1 MRRKIIISAIVLG
14 TLFALL
20 MFYGLAYGRSL
31 RLSRVMLGRSVLKQ
45 AQQQLAE
52 TGRVEPNGSWR
63 PVEFTNDVTIGGVI
77 YRCSVA
83 TPLAGF
89 DDEGIFAMTTNET
102 FIWVD
107 KKRAPKIIP
116 TSGYRPRLF
125 PESF

>member
-1 MRRKIIISAIVLG
+1 MRKKIIIAAIVLG
-14 TLFALL
+14 AVFALF
-20 MFYGLAYGRSL
+20 MFYSLGYGRSL
-31 RLSRVMLGRSVLKQ
+31 RLSRIMLGRAVLKQ
-45 AQQQLAE
+45 AQQQLTE

-63 PVEFTNDVTIGGVI
+63 PFVFTNAVTIDEVI

-83 TPLAGF
+83 TPLTGF

-116 TSGYRPRLF
+116 TSGYRPRFF

>member
-1 MRRKIIISAIVLG
+1 MRRKIIITAIMLG
-14 TLFALL
+14 TLFVLL
-20 MFYGLAYGRSL
+20 MFCSLAYGRSL
-31 RLSRVMLGRSVLKQ
+31 RLSRVMIGRSVLKQ
-45 AQQQLAE
+45 AQQQLTEA
-52 TGRVEPNGSWR
+52 GRVEPNDSWQ
-63 PVEFTNDVTIGGVI
+63 PFVFTNDVRIAGVT

-83 TPLAGF
+83 THLAGF

-116 TSGYRPRLF
+116 MSGYRPRFF